1 MSEGSSF
8 ENSSSNYSDTSCPL
22 QWTPANVMRFPFSQQ
37 LFPSAPLPPPPSPS
51 YRYIQET
58 LPNNIAMD
66 SAVRTPMYPNVDSSG
81 QAPLFSPHP
90 PVYPPPYS
98 VLMNSM
104 SSSTAEA
111 NAFPSD
117 SSRQFDPLYPSI
129 SAKHNSSKEISVQK
143 KESES
148 SSTEDIPL
156 LENPSAVLISSHRR
170 ESDVDVLAQK
180 STSPS
185 ASLLDLPI
193 DELLR
198 IGGSHS
204 SSSSTDWKRCRRC
217 CRFYKEDTVAKSQP
231 EASKLGSKKAQQTPE
246 ENGGEQRK
254 SGKIRKET
262 RGDDGVSGA
271 SFSPSFSSD
280 FSVSVPFVRLSSL
293 EAYEKGEKEK
303 FNTTLD
309 DATMATAITTTGA
322 RSSNMCRYHSGFYR
336 GCFHSRLALG
346 GFSAWSCCGDP
357 EKNAPGCRS
366 APYHLECMQTSE
378 ALRRFEQE
386 LSMRQSPKELPPESI
401 SSSNHP
407 SQESQKPPLKSA
419 RKHKKKQKGS
429 SKETQLI
436 DLDFEENE
444 QSDQKDSNG
453 WMDAEMDSLHLKPIS
468 QTQQNTIDHLNDAHS
483 KLNSTSRAV
492 KVTENDR
499 LVTDANG
506 NVFVKYVVKST
517 DTIVG
522 LGLRFGVKVDEIKA
536 LNRLTNESDIWTR
549 RFLLLPFRE
558 KAALEEPSKEEKA
571 AQELRMRRLLLR
583 RFMRASGCS
592 SEPEALYYLEMSE
605 FNYDSAI
612 ANYRD
617 DIAWEESQPT
627 SKEGKRSVNAKKI
640 SIKC

>member
-8 ENSSSNYSDTSCPL
+8 ENSSSNYPDTSCPL
-22 QWTPANVMRFPFSQQ
+22 QWTPANVMRFPFMQQ
-37 LFPSAPLPPPPSPS
+37 LFPGAPLPPSPS
-51 YRYIQET
+51 YRYIQAT

-66 SAVRTPMYPNVDSSG
+66 SAVRTPMYPNVNSSA

-104 SSSTAEA
+104 SSSTAEV

-117 SSRQFDPLYPSI
+117 SVRQFDPLYPSI
-129 SAKHNSSKEISVQK
+129 SSNHNSSKEISVQK
-143 KESES
+143 KASES

-170 ESDVDVLAQK
+170 ESDADVLAQK
-180 STSPS
+180 SGSPS

-193 DELLR
+193 EELMR

-204 SSSSTDWKRCRRC
+204 SSSLSSSTDWKRCKRC

-231 EASKLGSKKAQQTPE
+231 EDSKLGSKKAQQNLE
-246 ENGGEQRK
+246 EN
-254 SGKIRKET
+254 
-262 RGDDGVSGA
+262 DGVSGG
-271 SFSPSFSSD
+271 SFSSSFSSD
-280 FSVSVPFVRLSSL
+280 SSVSVPFARLSSL
-293 EAYEKGEKEK
+293 EAYEKDSKEK
-303 FNTTLD
+303 FNIALD
-309 DATMATAITTTGA
+309 DATMTTATTGA
-322 RSSNMCRYHSGFYR
+322 RSRNMCRYHSGFYR

-366 APYHLECMQTSE
+366 APYHLECLQTSE

-386 LSMRQSPKELPPESI
+386 LNMRQSPKELAHESI

-407 SQESQKPPLKSA
+407 SQESQNPPLKSA
-419 RKHKKKQKGS
+419 KKHKKKQKGS

-436 DLDFEENE
+436 DLDFEESE
-444 QSDQKDSNG
+444 LSGQKDSNG
-453 WMDAEMDSLHLKPIS
+453 WLDAEMDSLHLKPIS
-468 QTQQNTIDHLNDAHS
+468 QTQQKTIDHLNDAHS
-483 KLNSTSRAV
+483 KLTSTSRAV

-499 LVTDANG
+499 LVTDTNG

-549 RFLLLPFRE
+549 RFLLLPFRV